1 MDDILPAIAERL
13 RAELAPPARR
23 YRPLV
28 VDGVAVGCL
37 DDERASRIARFT
49 DVFVAHARCIRFTP
63 SLRTATMRTEAM
75 QRVARELE
83 RERELTAW
91 RDERYAVVPQFG
103 APPLFLLERAAAR
116 YFGIRTH
123 AAHANGY
130 VRRSDGSLALWF
142 ARRSPTKAI
151 DPGRL
156 DNLVGGGIAAD
167 GAIARDADPVRATL
181 IKEAWEEAGIAS
193 DVARHA
199 RSAGRLTIC
208 REQRDGL
215 QRETI
220 FVHDLEL
227 TPDFEPRNQDGEAV
241 EHRCVTLDVAARLI
255 ANACGPDVVT
265 ADASLVVL
273 DFLLRRAIAADA
285 PQRAALQS
293 LLGASL
299 EVG

>member
-13 RAELAPPARR
+13 RAELAPPAKR

-49 DVFVAHARCIRFTP
+49 DVFVAHARCIQFTP
-63 SLRTATMRTEAM
+63 SLCTAPMRSDAM
-75 QRVARELE
+75 RRVARELE
-83 RERELTAW
+83 RERLLTAW

-103 APPLFLLERAAAR
+103 APALFLLERAAAR

-130 VRRSDGSLALWF
+130 VRRRDGSLALWF
-142 ARRSPTKAI
+142 ARRSPKKAI
-151 DPGRL
+151 DPDRL
-156 DNLVGGGIAAD
+156 DNLVGGGIAAE
-167 GAIARDADPVRATL
+167 GASARGADPVRATL
-181 IKEAWEEAGIAS
+181 IKEAWEEAGIPAEI
-193 DVARHA
+193 ARNA

-208 REQRDGL
+208 REQPDGL
-215 QRETI
+215 QRETV

-227 TPDFEPRNQDGEAV
+227 PGDFEPCNQDGEAV
-241 EHRCVTLDVAARLI
+241 EHRCVTLDAAARLI
-255 ANACGPDVVT
+255 ANASGPDVVT
-265 ADASLVVL
+265 VDASLVVL

-285 PQRAALQS
+285 PLRAALQS
-293 LLGASL
+293 LLRASL
-299 EVG
+299 DL